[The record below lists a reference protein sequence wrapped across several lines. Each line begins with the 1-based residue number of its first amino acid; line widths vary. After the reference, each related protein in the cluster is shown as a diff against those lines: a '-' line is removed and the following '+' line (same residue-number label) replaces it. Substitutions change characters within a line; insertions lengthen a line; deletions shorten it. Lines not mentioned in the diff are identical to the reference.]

1 LYNHQYIPS
10 NAGYPN
16 YDTSTTYE
24 TQMRRYHQDT
34 SSQKNIYQHQNM
46 ASLPTPSP
54 TPSNVS
60 DTSTQKN
67 IYQHKNMASLPTP
80 SPTPSNVSDAS
91 QHSIM
96 DLFEDNHY

>member
-1 LYNHQYIPS
+1 MYNQQYIPN

-16 YDTSTTYE
+16 YDTSTAYD

-34 SSQKNIYQHQNM
+34 STQKSIYQHQNM
-46 ASLPTPSP
+46 ASLPTSSP

-60 DTSTQKN
+60 DT
-67 IYQHKNMASLPTP
+67 
-80 SPTPSNVSDAS
+80 S

-96 DLFEDNHY
+96 DLFEDNQLTSL